1 MLLVEQLA
9 IIEAIALGMERRS
22 EVFAAVEAAED
33 NEEALARVRA
43 LLGVDDEG
51 ASAVLEMQ
59 LRRLTR
65 EQRERWTAR
74 RDELRRTIAELST

>member
-33 NEEALARVRA
+33 SEDALARVRA